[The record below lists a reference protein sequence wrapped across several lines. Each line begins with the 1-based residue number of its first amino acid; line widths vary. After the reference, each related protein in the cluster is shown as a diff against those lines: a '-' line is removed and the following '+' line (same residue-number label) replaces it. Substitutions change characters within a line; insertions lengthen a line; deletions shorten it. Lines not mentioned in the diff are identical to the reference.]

1 MVTAVKGVDPRVKRT
16 RKLLQQA
23 FLELFQEKGF
33 AAISIQDIT
42 ERATVNRATFY
53 AHFQDKYALLDSIIR
68 EQCQLI
74 FFLDTLCFR
83 IINTTAKFSTLLF
96 TFSF

>member
-1 MVTAVKGVDPRVKRT
+1 MVTAVEGVDPRVKRT

-42 ERATVNRATFY
+42 ERATANRATFY
-53 AHFQDKYALLDSIIR
+53 AHFQDNYALPSR
-68 EQCQLI
+68 
-74 FFLDTLCFR
+74 FR
-83 IINTTAKFSTLLF
+83 ADIPRSQHTSLAWVRRGNGMSLVARKTSPMPER
-96 TFSF
+96 

>member
-1 MVTAVKGVDPRVKRT
+1 MVTAVEGVDPRVKRT

-42 ERATVNRATFY
+42 ERATANRATFY
-53 AHFQDKYALLDSIIR
+53 AHFADVRARANQLPATAQWR
-68 EQCQLI
+68 ERPRHDCWCL
-74 FFLDTLCFR
+74 
-83 IINTTAKFSTLLF
+83 
-96 TFSF
+96 

>member
-1 MVTAVKGVDPRVKRT
+1 MTTTERVDPRVKRT

-33 AAISIQDIT
+33 ASISIQDIT

-53 AHFQDKYALLDSIIR
+53 AHFPDKYA
-68 EQCQLI
+68 
-74 FFLDTLCFR
+74 
-83 IINTTAKFSTLLF
+83 
-96 TFSF
+96 